1 MTTPGVLPESGGA
14 VPQSGVGS
22 ANAASG
28 AMVRLE
34 AMTRRYGS
42 VTAARGVSLEV
53 RRGEMFGLIGPDGA
67 GKTTTLR
74 VVLGLLAPDAG
85 TVSTCGL
92 DPFRERR
99 ALSRTIGYLSQ
110 RFSLYGD
117 LTADENIAFF
127 ATVHGVRNWRGRR
140 DELLERL
147 RLTEFRARLAERL
160 SGGMKQKL
168 ALACTLV
175 HRPELLVM
183 DEPTTGVD
191 PVSRR
196 DFWRILVGLQRDG
209 MTIFLTTPYLDEAE
223 RCQRVALMDR
233 GRILTVDAPDAL
245 RSSAGGAIVEV
256 LARSKRRA
264 LEALL
269 AVEGVAD
276 VESFGERLHATLGPA
291 LARPEANSVASPGED
306 TIRSIEQ
313 HPVRSREGDS
323 LIPLEADSVR
333 PPEGSPAAVRR
344 IEAALLAAEVEVQSV
359 RPVLPSLEDIFIA
372 RIRAAEATETAR
384 HEAGS

>member
-1 MTTPGVLPESGGA
+1 
-14 VPQSGVGS
+14 
-22 ANAASG
+22 
-28 AMVRLE
+28 
-34 AMTRRYGS
+34 
-42 VTAARGVSLEV
+42 
-53 RRGEMFGLIGPDGA
+53 
-67 GKTTTLR
+67 
-74 VVLGLLAPDAG
+74 
-85 TVSTCGL
+85 
-92 DPFRERR
+92 
-99 ALSRTIGYLSQ
+99 
-110 RFSLYGD
+110 
-117 LTADENIAFF
+117 
-127 ATVHGVRNWRGRR
+127 
-140 DELLERL
+140 
-147 RLTEFRARLAERL
+147 
-160 SGGMKQKL
+160 
-168 ALACTLV
+168 
-175 HRPELLVM
+175 
-183 DEPTTGVD
+183 
-191 PVSRR
+191 
-196 DFWRILVGLQRDG
+196 

-256 LARSKRRA
+256 LARPKRRA

-372 RIRAAEATETAR
+372 RIRAAEAAETAR